1 MTPDDTRKAISPQ
14 RSNDPTAPCA
24 KKNGHSTPVGEM
36 AAELKCPLHHFD
48 SLSAIVLAT
57 KLSGLTL
64 QS

>member
-1 MTPDDTRKAISPQ
+1 MTIKYPLRKEKRPFHP
-14 RSNDPTAPCA
+14 R
-24 KKNGHSTPVGEM
+24 GEM
-36 AAELKCPLHHFD
+36 APLGVKCPLHHFD